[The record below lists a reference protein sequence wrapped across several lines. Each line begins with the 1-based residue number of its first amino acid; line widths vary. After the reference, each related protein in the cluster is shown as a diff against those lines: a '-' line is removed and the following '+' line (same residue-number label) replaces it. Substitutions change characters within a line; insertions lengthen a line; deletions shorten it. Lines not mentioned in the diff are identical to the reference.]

1 MVPRGGAPS
10 VPQPMPARKAAT
22 SWIAIIFLVVLTAL
36 IILAHTRGLDLGQLI
51 VIAASLTLTFLFLLF
66 PFIRIADGP
75 QQRSTTL
82 AWLIAVGCLSAALMS
97 LLRARQTYAVFLR
110 MAEFVFA
117 AAALLPTVIVFQKW
131 RERASTKTT
140 DSSDLMLA
148 GSGTILIALIVDAI
162 AAYCPYEDCVD
173 PDEIYLNVTHAYGL
187 FFLCFAVLIAARA
200 WIGRDRMPRLLS
212 SEFLP
217 AIFAYLTLVAGLWDL
232 RFRLTQLLW
241 LAGTVMTLYA
251 VYLGIRAGS
260 SVGKYVAPER
270 LLSGL
275 GAAALAGLALCD
287 ISLYLKWIS
296 YGEFVYTMPRSL
308 TGHARMYPA
317 HFAALM
323 LIVVALMWR
332 QRRFRFS
339 VNIAG
344 IVVAAAT
351 ALWWKRTIV
360 HIKNL
365 PDPLNPYPILPTND
379 PVFHTGSLLFGVGI
393 LLVVTA
399 MIAVTIRDMRHGTA
413 A

>member
-97 LLRARQTYAVFLR
+97 LLRARQSYAVFLR
-110 MAEFVFA
+110 MTEFIFA

-131 RERASTKTT
+131 SERASTKTT

-212 SEFLP
+212 SEFL
-217 AIFAYLTLVAGLWDL
+217 
-232 RFRLTQLLW
+232 
-241 LAGTVMTLYA
+241 
-251 VYLGIRAGS
+251 
-260 SVGKYVAPER
+260 
-270 LLSGL
+270 
-275 GAAALAGLALCD
+275 
-287 ISLYLKWIS
+287 
-296 YGEFVYTMPRSL
+296 
-308 TGHARMYPA
+308 
-317 HFAALM
+317 
-323 LIVVALMWR
+323 
-332 QRRFRFS
+332 
-339 VNIAG
+339 
-344 IVVAAAT
+344 
-351 ALWWKRTIV
+351 
-360 HIKNL
+360 
-365 PDPLNPYPILPTND
+365 
-379 PVFHTGSLLFGVGI
+379 
-393 LLVVTA
+393 
-399 MIAVTIRDMRHGTA
+399 
-413 A
+413 